1 MKISSK
7 IRVYGFFSAIV
18 TLVLAIFLT
27 AQLLVMKNDLDGIYK
42 KRVVRMKELKK
53 ISDMYVANI
62 VNNSQKVNNRTITW
76 QQGIDSIKKA
86 KLEITDSIESISE
99 EEMDSNE
106 KTIFDEFLT
115 AKGEADKTA
124 DRLVEV
130 MGAKDSVMLEN
141 LIKSLLYQKIDVVTG
156 KVDKLIEM
164 ELTLA
169 EEIYQKNTM
178 RYFITIAISS
188 AIVVLL
194 VVIQLIIGRIITVS
208 IRKQIDSFNDLFG
221 KLAKGNLS
229 ELYLLKNEN
238 SKNEMDILG
247 KNYNELVLNLKSIIN
262 NMINA
267 GNQTTSSAIVLS
279 DGMNVITEATQFQAN
294 DVLSLESKIEEL
306 KMRMEQVFRNI
317 QNQTGSV
324 EGTSKGVLEIQ
335 RNMERIFESTEKTI
349 LLSND
354 TRETAENGEK
364 SAKEWYEEIKKME
377 KIIIEIVKIT
387 GSISKIS
394 EQTNLL
400 ALNAAIE
407 AARAGE
413 AGRGFSIV
421 AEEVRKLA
429 DLTKVS
435 ANDINQMLIVAE
447 ESMKTNLHLAKHSG
461 EQLNDIIVKAKTTNE
476 EIEKVFLSVEKQKGS
491 IEEITKSVGI
501 VAENSNSIEKLSKE
515 QLEIFDEISEGINNI
530 STQAQAISL
539 GVEESLDVS
548 KELSNISNNL
558 NSLIGVFKVENDKL
572 IEENVEIDLEN

>member
-99 EEMDSNE
+99 EEMDSDE

-178 RYFITIAISS
+178 RYFITLAIST

-194 VVIQLIIGRIITVS
+194 VVMQLIIGKIITVS

-221 KLAKGNLS
+221 KLAKGNLN

-279 DGMNVITEATQFQAN
+279 DGMNIITEATQFQAN

-435 ANDINQMLIVAE
+435 ANDINQMLVVAE

-491 IEEITKSVGI
+491 IEEITESVSI

-515 QLEIFDEISEGINNI
+515 QLEIFDEISKGINNI

>member
-435 ANDINQMLIVAE
+435 ANGINQMLIVAE